1 MKATGQNQITGG
13 LQNRRQRP
21 VVASAF
27 TLIELLVVIAIIAI
41 LASLLLPA
49 LTRAKSQAVSVAC
62 LSNLKQLA
70 VCWHSYASD
79 NSDLLVPNNSVMGF
93 TPTTNNTDINSTLAA
108 GTSWCM
114 GTPSSDVTTS
124 NVENGLL
131 FPYNRS
137 LAIYRCPADKSV
149 VLGADGNPLPSGQLR
164 ERSYNMSQS
173 VNGYP
178 EFDPNLLMLE
188 IPWFKRLTD
197 ISNPNTSSCLVFI
210 DEDAAAIQD
219 AQFGMPTAP
228 DYPNPNYWWDF
239 PANRHNQGANFS
251 FADGH
256 VEHWKW
262 QFPKI
267 YQGWNPQTV
276 PAAEMADYKRVRS
289 GIRLS
294 FGN

>member
-1 MKATGQNQITGG
+1 MNMSGQNQTVTGG
-13 LQNRRQRP
+13 QIRRNG
-21 VVASAF
+21 SGNCSGF

-49 LTRAKSQAVSVAC
+49 LTRAKTQAVGLAC

-70 VCWHSYASD
+70 VCWHGYASD
-79 NSDLLVPNNSVMGF
+79 NADLLVPNNSVNGF
-93 TPTTNNTDINSTLAA
+93 TPTTNGTDIDSSLAA
-108 GTSWCM
+108 GKSWCM
-114 GTPSSDVTTS
+114 GVPSTDITTS
-124 NVENGLL
+124 NIENALL

-137 LAIYRCPADKSV
+137 VAIYRCPADKSV

-164 ERSYNMSQS
+164 NRSYNMNQS

-178 EFDPNLLMLE
+178 EFAPDLALE
-188 IPWFKRLTD
+188 IPWFKRFTD
-197 ISNPNTSSCLVFI
+197 ISNPNTSSCIVFV
-210 DEDAAAIQD
+210 DEDAGAIQD

-228 DYPNPNYWWDF
+228 YFPNPNEWWDF
-239 PANRHNQGANFS
+239 PANRHNQGGNFS

-256 VEHWKW
+256 VERWKW
-262 QFPKI
+262 QVPKI
-267 YQGWNPQTV
+267 FQGWDPQTV
-276 PAAEMADYKRVRS
+276 APGELPDYQRVRS